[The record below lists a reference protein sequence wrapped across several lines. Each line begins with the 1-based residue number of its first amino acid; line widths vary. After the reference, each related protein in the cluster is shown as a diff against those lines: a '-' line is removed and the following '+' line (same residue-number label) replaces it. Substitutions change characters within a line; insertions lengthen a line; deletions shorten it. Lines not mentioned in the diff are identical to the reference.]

1 MKKNYIK
8 PSQEV
13 IAFEATHIIAASI
26 GTDGGNTSNLLPTED
41 DNKVY
46 GESRNPSVWENIW

>member
-13 IAFEATHIIAASI
+13 IAFEATHILAESI
-26 GTDGGNTSNLLPTED
+26 GKGGNTNDLPTED
-41 DNKVY
+41 GDKVY